1 MSRRARGLLLSTFAV
16 LIALVCGP
24 VFIAAGE
31 DVVDGAVIAS
41 TDEPSALA
49 VEGEGSAEATEDSA
63 EASNAVSSSEDVAYS
78 WRYEAGELETQVG
91 DSDVMLLSRPT
102 LPEGAA
108 EWGVDVSFAQ
118 GDIDW
123 AKAKADG
130 VDFAILRLGY
140 GVGGSDRR
148 FVANVQGCKA
158 NGIKFGVYLY
168 SYAWNASTATSEAE
182 WTLTVLRNAGVSPS
196 DLGLPVY
203 YDLENQ
209 NPATGRPAG
218 VDDKNQY
225 HEIEGG
231 SATFAAMGKAF
242 CSKIA
247 AAGYTPGVYANL
259 RWWNNY
265 LTDSVFDNWD
275 RWVAQ
280 YNSTCDYEG
289 NYTLWQYS
297 SSASVDGISGR
308 VDVNYLYD
316 PEGTPQYMDKL
327 AIANKGLVQDGS
339 YVVALAAGNRQVL
352 DVSGG
357 SLYAGANVQSYGA
370 NASAAQTWVVQ
381 TVDGGY
387 LKISNLASGKAL
399 SVTPSSSQA
408 GANVQQEDWS
418 DTRSQKWVATKQG
431 DGIVLRSALGKHL
444 VLDIPQGAHN
454 GANAV
459 VGEDASSSS
468 QTFVLYS
475 ADGVSTQSRTLPDGT
490 YSFTLNGLSLDIAGA
505 STANGAALQL
515 YTSNG
520 TAAQLF
526 SVSFHEISGGKG
538 YYTIRPAHSQKL
550 LDADNGACYPGASV
564 AQWGDTAGAKQRY
577 WVIEKNSDGT
587 VSIINAA
594 NGYALAA
601 SSRAAGA
608 QVVTLPKTDS
618 GALAFT
624 YKRSILPISHDDI
637 DALAKEHIDELPEG
651 TYAFGSGTSSRLVF
665 DVSGG
670 STGNG
675 ANIQIYSSNRS
686 AAQQWSVERV
696 DKSNGYVRIV
706 NVGSGKVLDIQS
718 GSNTPGANVQQY
730 SWNGS
735 RAQLWLPIKQADGS
749 YVFYSAVA
757 NALVLDV
764 SGAGAYNGANIDV
777 YTSNGTIAQSFTAYN
792 LNPNVPSQEGRVVD
806 DGVYTIVSSSNSNS
820 AVALGEPL
828 DANGTLLGIA
838 GANGIS
844 TSQQFMLTYGDDG
857 YYRIRSVSSQKG
869 LDLKDGDFL
878 AGAKIQQW
886 DYSSVNKNQKWVV
899 SKNSDG
905 TYSVV
910 SASTGLAWDLSG
922 SSLVCNPVSSSSS
935 QRWSLNKYVPVIET
949 GAYILKSGVGDN
961 VLDVAS
967 GSVQDGANVR
977 MWTNNGSLAQRW
989 YVRKVSDGV
998 YRFQNVLSG
1007 KYLSADS
1014 SDNVVQSSLTSRC
1027 DWTTEASLFGVVLKN
1042 VATGKVLDV
1051 SSGSSKVGAN
1061 VQVYSSNGSKAQAW
1075 TLQAKELVSEGFY
1088 QIASS
1093 INSSFV
1099 LDVSQGSS
1107 ANGANVQIY
1116 MNNSTSSQKWMVKS
1130 AGNGWYSIIA
1140 ACSAKALDVAG
1151 GSASP
1156 ETNVDQYDQN
1166 GTAAQ
1171 KWTFRMGENGV
1182 EIVSML
1188 GTVLDVKGGEAYN
1201 GSNVQTYTS
1210 NNSRS
1215 QQWHLTSIEA
1225 PGKIG
1230 YQNPSQFFQ
1239 VSSKNVRLVD
1249 AAYSTPYCYVT
1260 PSRIDVDATREECV
1274 EAFIARAFEYIN
1286 APYVWNYSLSPQ
1298 KGVDCAGLVMQAAYA
1313 CGMDLGEYNP
1323 YAHWYDPWHS
1333 HDANNMGVDPRF
1345 MHVKLADRKRGDL
1358 VFYPGH
1364 VAIYL
1369 GNDQIIEATP
1379 PRVRTA
1385 SVFWLGAPTA
1395 VARPFV

>member
-16 LIALVCGP
+16 LIALACGP

-49 VEGEGSAEATEDSA
+49 VDGEGSAEATEDSA

-78 WRYEAGELETQVG
+78 WRYEAGELETQAG

-289 NYTLWQYS
+289 DYTLWQYS
-297 SSASVDGISGR
+297 SSGSVDGISGR

-327 AIANKGLVQDGS
+327 AAANKGLVQDGS

-370 NASAAQTWVVQ
+370 NASAAQTWVAQ

-475 ADGVSTQSRTLPDGT
+475 ADGVSTQSRILPDGT

-601 SSRAAGA
+601 SSRAAGE

-777 YTSNGTIAQSFTAYN
+777 YTSNGTIAQSFSAYN
-792 LNPNVPSQEGRVVD
+792 LNPNVPSQGRVVD
-806 DGVYTIVSSSNSNS
+806 DGVYTFVSSSNSNS

-838 GANGIS
+838 DANGSS

-886 DYSSVNKNQKWVV
+886 DYSSANKNQKWVV

-910 SASTGLAWDLSG
+910 SASTSLAWDLSG
-922 SSLVCNPVSSSSS
+922 NSLVCNPISSSSS

-967 GSVQDGANVR
+967 GSIQDGANVR

-1027 DWTTEASLFGVVLKN
+1027 DWTTEASLYGVVLKN
-1042 VATGKVLDV
+1042 VATGRVLDV
-1051 SSGSSKVGAN
+1051 SGGSSKVGAN

-1116 MNNSTSSQKWMVKS
+1116 ANNSTSSQKWMVKS

-1201 GSNVQTYTS
+1201 GSNVQTYMS

-1274 EAFIARAFEYIN
+1274 ETFIARAFEYMN

-1333 HDANNMGVDPRF
+1333 HDANNMSVDPRF